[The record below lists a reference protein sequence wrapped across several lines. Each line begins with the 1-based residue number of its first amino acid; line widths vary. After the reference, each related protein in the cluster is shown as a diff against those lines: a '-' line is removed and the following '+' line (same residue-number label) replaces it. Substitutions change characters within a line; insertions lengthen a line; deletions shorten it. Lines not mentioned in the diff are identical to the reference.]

1 MGLSG
6 SAEKRRLA
14 EEMAAGPRTCGACQG
29 SGQVTEEAAYRDQDG
44 VQRRSPV
51 TSPCP
56 FCNGKGVQ

>member
-1 MGLSG
+1 MGFSG
-6 SAEKRRLA
+6 SAGKRRLA

-44 VQRRSPV
+44 VQRRGAV

-56 FCNGKGVQ
+56 FCRGKGVR